1 MASELFERIGQG
13 QPSQAQQQNPKDA
26 ALNLLRQ
33 QGFSIP
39 EGYENDPNTLIQ
51 MVMRSGR
58 FPQNRLSLAQ
68 NVLTRLMGGR

>member
-1 MASELFERIGQG
+1 MASDLFERMGCQA
-13 QPSQAQQQNPKDA
+13 PAQQQNPRDA
-26 ALNLLRQ
+26 AINLMRQ
-33 QGFSIP
+33 QGFQIP

-58 FPQNRLSLAQ
+58 LPQNRLSLAQ